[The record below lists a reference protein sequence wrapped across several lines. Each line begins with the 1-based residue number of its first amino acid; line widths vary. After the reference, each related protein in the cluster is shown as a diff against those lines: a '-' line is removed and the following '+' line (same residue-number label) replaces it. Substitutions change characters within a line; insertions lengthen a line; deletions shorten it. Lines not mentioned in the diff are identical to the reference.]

1 LDSLKLS
8 LKKHF
13 GFNEF
18 KNHQESVIK
27 NLLEGNDSFVIMPTG
42 GGKSLCYQLPALI
55 MDGTAIVIS
64 PLIAL
69 MKNQVDLIRANSI
82 DHSIAHVLNSTLTNQ
97 QVLNVKEDVVN
108 NKTKL
113 LYIAPET
120 LSKNETINFL
130 KSIKI
135 SFLAIDEAHCIS
147 EWGHDFR
154 PEYRKIRDIIEL
166 IDTKVKIIALTATAT
181 PKVQDDIVKNLKIN
195 NSKVFKSS
203 FNRPNLFYEVKGKN
217 QSSDLDLIK
226 FIKSKSNQSGIIYCL
241 SRKKV
246 ENLSELLNIN
256 GIKSLPYHAG
266 LEKKIREENQDKFL
280 NDDCNIIVATIAFGM
295 GIDKPDVRFVIHYDV
310 PKSIEGYYQ
319 ETGRAGRDGVISHCL
334 MYYSDED
341 ADKLEKLLSQKK
353 SSERNIGIML
363 LKEVKNFA
371 KSSISRRKYLLSY
384 FGERYDPKIHNDSS
398 MDDNSKN
405 PKEKFNAI
413 EKLKFLIFNFF
424 KSDKKTSFKELV
436 NNLPTEKENEI
447 TRDFW
452 KTLITHCI
460 VDGILI
466 RDINDIGSLKIT
478 DYGKQYLNEQDKFD
492 ISLDN
497 DFSIENKPKHTSIK
511 TGVIDSNL
519 MDKLI
524 LLRKDIAKKNSLPP
538 YAILQEFSL
547 EDMTYKYPTSL
558 EEFKNINGVGE
569 GKVNKFGNYF
579 IKLIKEYIEE
589 NQIQKSD
596 DLVLRTSGE
605 KSSKKLS
612 LIQNIDKKIPLDE
625 ISDSRGIEFNQLLS
639 ELESIVFS
647 GTKLD
652 IDYYLDEI
660 LDEDQQEELE
670 EYFLE
675 SESEDISDAL
685 KEFDGDYDEEE
696 LRLYRIK
703 FLNDVSNWLHNIW
716 VK

>member
-1 LDSLKLS
+1 MDSLKLS

-82 DHSIAHVLNSTLTNQ
+82 DYSIAHVLNSTLTNQ
-97 QVLNVKEDVVN
+97 QALNVKDDVVN

-405 PKEKFNAI
+405 PREKFNAI
-413 EKLKFLIFNFF
+413 EKLKYLIFNFF
-424 KSDKKTSFKELV
+424 NSDKKTSFKELV

-511 TGVIDSNL
+511 TGVFDSNL

-703 FLNDVSNWLHNIW
+703 FLNDVSN
-716 VK
+716 

>member
-1 LDSLKLS
+1 MDNLKLS
-8 LKKHF
+8 LRKHF

-69 MKNQVDLIRANSI
+69 MKNQVDLLRANST
-82 DHSIAHVLNSTLTNQ
+82 DHSIAHVLNSTLTKQ
-97 QVLNVKEDVVN
+97 QVLNVKEDVIN

-120 LSKNETINFL
+120 LSKNETIDFL

-154 PEYRKIRDIIEL
+154 PEYRKIREIIEL
-166 IDTKVKIIALTATAT
+166 IDTELKIVALTATAT

-203 FNRPNLFYEVKGKN
+203 FNRPNLFYEVRGKN
-217 QSSDLDLIK
+217 EATDLELIK

-246 ENLSELLNIN
+246 EDLSELLNIN
-256 GIKSLPYHAG
+256 GINSLPYHAG

-280 NDDCNIIVATIAFGM
+280 NDDCSVIVATIAFGM
-295 GIDKPDVRFVIHYDV
+295 GIDKPDVRFVVHYDV

-319 ETGRAGRDGVISHCL
+319 ETGRAGRDGVVSHCI

-341 ADKLEKLLSQKK
+341 AEKLEKLLSQKK
-353 SSERNIGIML
+353 SSEREVGIML
-363 LKEVKNFA
+363 LKEVKSFA

-384 FGERYDPKIHNDSS
+384 FGEKYDPNIHNDSS

-405 PKEKFNAI
+405 PKEKINAI
-413 EKLKFLIFNFF
+413 ENLKFLISNFF
-424 KSDKKTSFKELV
+424 KSDKKISFKELV
-436 NNLPTEKENEI
+436 NTLPVQEENQI

-466 RDINDIGSLKIT
+466 RDINDIGALKIT
-478 DYGKQYLNEQDKFD
+478 DHGKKFLNEQNKFD
-492 ISLDN
+492 ISIDN
-497 DFSIENKPKHTSIK
+497 DFNVDNKPKHTNVK
-511 TGVIDSNL
+511 TGVIDTNL
-519 MDKLI
+519 MGKLI
-524 LLRKDIAKKNSLPP
+524 MLRKDIAKKNSLPP

-589 NQIQKSD
+589 NQIQKPD

-625 ISDSRGIEFNQLLS
+625 ISDSRGIEFTELLS

-652 IDYYLDEI
+652 IDYYLEEI
-660 LDEDQQEELE
+660 LDEDQQEELK

-675 SESEDISDAL
+675 SDSEYISDAL
-685 KEFDGDYDEEE
+685 EEFDGDYDEEE

-703 FLNDVSNWLHNIW
+703 FLNDVSN
-716 VK
+716 

>member
-1 LDSLKLS
+1 MDNLKLS

-69 MKNQVDLIRANSI
+69 MKNQVDLLRASST

-97 QVLNVKEDVVN
+97 QVSNVKEDVIN
-108 NKTKL
+108 IKTKL

-120 LSKNETINFL
+120 LSKSETIDFL
-130 KSIKI
+130 KTIKI

-154 PEYRKIRDIIEL
+154 PEYRKIREIIEL
-166 IDTKVKIIALTATAT
+166 IDTELKIIALTATAT

-203 FNRPNLFYEVKGKN
+203 FNRPNLFYEVRGKN
-217 QSSDLDLIK
+217 EATDLDLIK

-246 ENLSELLNIN
+246 EDLSELLNIN
-256 GIKSLPYHAG
+256 GINSLPYHAG

-280 NDDCNIIVATIAFGM
+280 NDDCSIIVATIAFGM
-295 GIDKPDVRFVIHYDV
+295 GIDKPDVRFVVHYDV

-319 ETGRAGRDGVISHCL
+319 ETGRAGRDGVVSHCI

-341 ADKLEKLLSQKK
+341 AEKLEKLLSQKK
-353 SSERNIGIML
+353 SSEREVGIML
-363 LKEVKNFA
+363 LKEVKSFA

-384 FGERYDPKIHNDSS
+384 FGEKYDPNIHNDSS

-405 PKEKFNAI
+405 PKEKINAI
-413 EKLKFLIFNFF
+413 EKLKFLISNFF
-424 KSDKKTSFKELV
+424 KSDKKISFKELV
-436 NNLPTEKENEI
+436 NTLPVQEENQI

-466 RDINDIGSLKIT
+466 RDINDIGFLRIT
-478 DYGKQYLNEQDKFD
+478 DHGKKFLNEQDKFE
-492 ISLDN
+492 ISIDN
-497 DFSIENKPKHTSIK
+497 DFNVDKKPKHTNVK
-511 TGVIDSNL
+511 TGVIDTNL
-519 MDKLI
+519 MGKLI
-524 LLRKDIAKKNSLPP
+524 ILRKDIAKKNSLPP

-589 NQIQKSD
+589 NQIQKPD

-625 ISDSRGIEFNQLLS
+625 ISDSRGIEFTELLS

-652 IDYYLDEI
+652 IDYYLEEI
-660 LDEDQQEELE
+660 LDEDQQEELK

-685 KEFDGDYDEEE
+685 EEFDGDYDEEE

-703 FLNDVSNWLHNIW
+703 FLNDVSN
-716 VK
+716 

>member
-1 LDSLKLS
+1 MKLS

-69 MKNQVDLIRANSI
+69 MKNQVDLLRASST
-82 DHSIAHVLNSTLTNQ
+82 DHSIAHVLNSTLTKQ

-120 LSKNETINFL
+120 LSKNETIDFL

-154 PEYRKIRDIIEL
+154 PEYRKIREIIEL
-166 IDTKVKIIALTATAT
+166 IDTELKIVALTATAT
-181 PKVQDDIVKNLKIN
+181 PKVQDDIVKNLKIH

-203 FNRPNLFYEVKGKN
+203 FNRPNLFYEVRGKN
-217 QSSDLDLIK
+217 EATDLDLIK

-246 ENLSELLNIN
+246 EDLSELLNIN
-256 GIKSLPYHAG
+256 GINSLPYHAG
-266 LEKKIREENQDKFL
+266 LEKKNREENQDRFL
-280 NDDCNIIVATIAFGM
+280 NDDCSIIVATIAFGM
-295 GIDKPDVRFVIHYDV
+295 GIDKPDVRFVVHYDV

-319 ETGRAGRDGVISHCL
+319 ETGRAGRDGVVSHCI

-341 ADKLEKLLSQKK
+341 AEKLEKLLSQKK
-353 SSERNIGIML
+353 SSEREVGIML
-363 LKEVKNFA
+363 LKEVKSFA

-384 FGERYDPKIHNDSS
+384 FGEKYDSNVHNDSS

-405 PKEKFNAI
+405 PKEKINAI
-413 EKLKFLIFNFF
+413 EKLKFLISNFF
-424 KSDKKTSFKELV
+424 NSNKKISFKKLV
-436 NNLPTEKENEI
+436 NTLPVQEENQI
-447 TRDFW
+447 SRDFW

-478 DYGKQYLNEQDKFD
+478 DYGKQFLNNQDKFD
-492 ISLDN
+492 ISIDN
-497 DFSIENKPKHTSIK
+497 DFSVENKPKYTNFK
-511 TGVIDSNL
+511 TGVIDTDL
-519 MDKLI
+519 MAKLI
-524 LLRKDIAKKNSLPP
+524 ILRKDIAKKNSLPP

-558 EEFKNINGVGE
+558 EEFKNINGVGD

-589 NQIQKSD
+589 NKIQKPD

-625 ISDSRGIEFNQLLS
+625 ISDSRGIEFTELLS

-652 IDYYLDEI
+652 IDYYLEEI
-660 LDEDQQEELE
+660 LDEEQQEELK

-685 KEFDGDYDEEE
+685 EEFDGDYDEEE

-703 FLNDVSNWLHNIW
+703 FLNDVSN
-716 VK
+716 

>member
-1 LDSLKLS
+1 MDNLKLS

-69 MKNQVDLIRANSI
+69 MKNQVDLLRASST
-82 DHSIAHVLNSTLTNQ
+82 DHSIAHVLNSTLTKQ
-97 QVLNVKEDVVN
+97 QVSNVKEDVIN
-108 NKTKL
+108 IKTKL

-120 LSKNETINFL
+120 LSKSETIDFL
-130 KSIKI
+130 KTIKI

-154 PEYRKIRDIIEL
+154 PEYRKIREIIEL
-166 IDTKVKIIALTATAT
+166 IDTELKIIALTATAT

-203 FNRPNLFYEVKGKN
+203 FNRPNLFYEVRGKN
-217 QSSDLDLIK
+217 EATDLDLIK

-246 ENLSELLNIN
+246 EDLSELLNIN
-256 GIKSLPYHAG
+256 GINSLPYHAG

-280 NDDCNIIVATIAFGM
+280 NDVCSIIVATIAFGM
-295 GIDKPDVRFVIHYDV
+295 GIDKPDVRFVVHYDV

-319 ETGRAGRDGVISHCL
+319 ETGRAGRDGVVSHCI

-341 ADKLEKLLSQKK
+341 AEKLEKLLSQKK
-353 SSERNIGIML
+353 SSEREVGIML
-363 LKEVKNFA
+363 LKEVKSFA

-384 FGERYDPKIHNDSS
+384 FGEKYDPNVHNDSS

-405 PKEKFNAI
+405 PKEKINAI
-413 EKLKFLIFNFF
+413 EKLKFLISNFF
-424 KSDKKTSFKELV
+424 KSGKKISFKELV
-436 NNLPTEKENEI
+436 NTLPVQEENQI

-466 RDINDIGSLKIT
+466 RDINDIGFLRIT
-478 DYGKQYLNEQDKFD
+478 DHGKKFLNEQDKFE
-492 ISLDN
+492 ISIDN
-497 DFSIENKPKHTSIK
+497 DFNVDKKPKYTNVK
-511 TGVIDSNL
+511 TGVIDTDL
-519 MDKLI
+519 MGKLI
-524 LLRKDIAKKNSLPP
+524 ILRKDIAKKNSLPP

-589 NQIQKSD
+589 NQIQKPD

-625 ISDSRGIEFNQLLS
+625 ISDSRGIEFTELLS

-652 IDYYLDEI
+652 IDYYLEEI
-660 LDEDQQEELE
+660 LDEDQQEELK

-685 KEFDGDYDEEE
+685 EEFDGDYDEEE

-703 FLNDVSNWLHNIW
+703 FLNDVSN
-716 VK
+716 

>member
-1 LDSLKLS
+1 MDNLKLS

-18 KNHQESVIK
+18 RNHQESVIK

-42 GGKSLCYQLPALI
+42 GGKSICYQLPAL
-55 MDGTAIVIS
+55 MMEGTAIVIS

-69 MKNQVDLIRANSI
+69 MKNQVDLIRVSSTE
-82 DHSIAHVLNSTLTNQ
+82 HSIAHVLNSTLTNQ
-97 QVLNVKEDVVN
+97 QVLKVKEDVIN
-108 NKTKL
+108 EKTKL

-120 LSKNETINFL
+120 LSKNETIDFL

-147 EWGHDFR
+147 ECGHDFR

-166 IDTKVKIIALTATAT
+166 IDTEIRIIALTATAT
-181 PKVQDDIVKNLKIN
+181 TKVQDDILKNLKIN

-203 FNRPNLFYEVKGKN
+203 FNRPNLFYEVRGKN
-217 QSSDLDLIK
+217 ESTDLDLIK
-226 FIKSKSNQSGIIYCL
+226 FIKSKPNQSGIIYCL

-246 ENLSELLNIN
+246 EDLSELLVIN

-280 NDDCNIIVATIAFGM
+280 NDDCSIIVATIAFGM
-295 GIDKPDVRFVIHYDV
+295 GIDKPDVRFVVHYDV

-319 ETGRAGRDGVISHCL
+319 ETGRAGRDGVVSHCL
-334 MYYSDED
+334 MYYSHED
-341 ADKLEKLLSQKK
+341 ADKLEKLLSKKK
-353 SSERNIGIML
+353 SSEREVGIML

-384 FGERYDPKIHNDSS
+384 FGEKYDPKIHNDSS

-405 PKEKFNAI
+405 PKEKINAI
-413 EKLKFLIFNFF
+413 EKLKYLIFNFF
-424 KSDKKTSFKELV
+424 KSDKKISFKELI
-436 NNLPTEKENEI
+436 NTLPVEEENEI

-492 ISLDN
+492 ISIDN
-497 DFSIENKPKHTSIK
+497 AFSIENRPNHTSVK
-511 TGVIDSNL
+511 TGVIDNNL
-519 MDKLI
+519 MNKLI
-524 LLRKDIAKKNSLPP
+524 ILRREIAKKNSLPP

-547 EDMTYKYPTSL
+547 EDMTYKYPTSI

-579 IKLIKEYIEE
+579 IKLIKDYIEE
-589 NQIQKSD
+589 NQIQKPD
-596 DLVLRTSGE
+596 ELVLRTSGE

-625 ISDSRGIEFNQLLS
+625 ISDSRGIEFNELLS

-652 IDYYLDEI
+652 IDYYLEEI
-660 LDEDQQEELE
+660 LDEDQQEELK
-670 EYFLE
+670 EYFIE
-675 SESEDISDAL
+675 SESEDISEAI
-685 KEFDGDYDEEE
+685 KEFHGDFDEEE

-703 FLNDVSNWLHNIW
+703 FLNDVSN
-716 VK
+716 

>member
-1 LDSLKLS
+1 MDSLKLS
-8 LKKHF
+8 LKKYF

-18 KNHQESVIK
+18 KNHQESIIQ

-42 GGKSLCYQLPALI
+42 GGKSLCYQLPAL
-55 MDGTAIVIS
+55 MLSGTAIVIS

-69 MKNQVDLIRANSI
+69 MKNQVDLIRANST
-82 DHSIAHVLNSTLTNQ
+82 DYSIANVLNSTLTKQ
-97 QVLNVKEDVVN
+97 QVTSVKEDVTN
-108 NKTKL
+108 KKTKI

-120 LSKNETINFL
+120 LSKNETIEFL

-154 PEYRKIRDIIEL
+154 PEYRKIRDII
-166 IDTKVKIIALTATAT
+166 DQVDPKVKIIALTATAT
-181 PKVQDDIVKNLKIN
+181 PKVQDDIIKNLKIN

-203 FNRPNLFYEVKGKN
+203 FNRPNLFYEVRGKS
-217 QSSDLDLIK
+217 QTTDLDLIK

-241 SRKKV
+241 SRKNT
-246 ENLSELLNIN
+246 EDLSELLNIN

-280 NDDCNIIVATIAFGM
+280 KDDCNIIVATIAFGM

-319 ETGRAGRDGVISHCL
+319 ETGRAGRDGVVSHCI

-341 ADKLEKLLSQKK
+341 ANKLEKLLSKKK
-353 SSERNIGIML
+353 SSEREIAVML

-384 FGERYDPKIHNDSS
+384 FGEKYDSTIYNDQE

-405 PKEKFNAI
+405 PKEKINAI
-413 EKLKFLIFNFF
+413 EKLNFMVSNFF
-424 KSDKKTSFKELV
+424 KSDKKISFKELI
-436 NNLPTEKENEI
+436 NSLPLEENVI
-447 TRDFW
+447 SRNFW

-478 DYGKQYLNEQDKFD
+478 NYGREYLNKFD
-492 ISLDN
+492 KYDISVDN
-497 DFSIENKPKHTSIK
+497 DFSVEDIVNHTNLK
-511 TGVIDSNL
+511 TGVIDTNL
-519 MDKLI
+519 MNKLI
-524 LLRKDIAKKNSLPP
+524 LLRKDIAKKSSLPP

-569 GKVNKFGNYF
+569 GKVSKFGNYF

-589 NQIQKSD
+589 NQIQKPE
-596 DLVLRTSGE
+596 DLILRTSGE

-625 ISDSRGIEFNQLLS
+625 ISESRGIEFAEILS

-660 LDEDQQEELE
+660 LDEDQQEELK

-675 SESEDISDAL
+675 SESEDILDAL
-685 KEFDGDYDEEE
+685 EEFDGDYDEQE

-703 FLNDVSNWLHNIW
+703 FLNDVSN
-716 VK
+716 

>member
-1 LDSLKLS
+1 MDNLKLS

-18 KNHQESVIK
+18 RNHQESVIK

-42 GGKSLCYQLPALI
+42 GGKSICYQLPAL
-55 MDGTAIVIS
+55 MMEGTAIVIS

-69 MKNQVDLIRANSI
+69 MKNQVDLIRVSSTE
-82 DHSIAHVLNSTLTNQ
+82 HSIAHVLNSTLTNQ
-97 QVLNVKEDVVN
+97 QVLKVKEDVIN
-108 NKTKL
+108 EKTKL

-120 LSKNETINFL
+120 LSKNETIDFL

-166 IDTKVKIIALTATAT
+166 IDTEIRIIALTATAT
-181 PKVQDDIVKNLKIN
+181 TKVQDDILKNLKIN

-203 FNRPNLFYEVKGKN
+203 FNRPNLFYEVRGKN
-217 QSSDLDLIK
+217 ESTDLDLIK
-226 FIKSKSNQSGIIYCL
+226 FIKSKPNQSGIIYCL

-246 ENLSELLNIN
+246 EDLSELLNIN
-256 GIKSLPYHAG
+256 GINSLPYHAG

-280 NDDCNIIVATIAFGM
+280 NDDCSIIVATIAFGM

-319 ETGRAGRDGVISHCL
+319 ETGRAGRDGVVSHCL
-334 MYYSDED
+334 MFYSDED

-353 SSERNIGIML
+353 STEREVGITL

-384 FGERYDPKIHNDSS
+384 FGEKYDPLIHNDLS

-405 PKEKFNAI
+405 PKEKINAI
-413 EKLKFLIFNFF
+413 EKLKYLIFNFF
-424 KSDKKTSFKELV
+424 KSDKKISFKELI
-436 NNLPTEKENEI
+436 NTLPVEEENEI

-460 VDGILI
+460 VAGILT

-492 ISLDN
+492 ISIDN
-497 DFSIENKPKHTSIK
+497 DFSAENKPKHTNVK
-511 TGVIDSNL
+511 TGVIDTNL
-519 MDKLI
+519 MGKLI
-524 LLRKDIAKKNSLPP
+524 ILRKEIAKKNSLPP

-558 EEFKNINGVGE
+558 GEFKNINGVGE
-569 GKVNKFGNYF
+569 GKVNKFG
-579 IKLIKEYIEE
+579 
-589 NQIQKSD
+589 SC
-596 DLVLRTSGE
+596 
-605 KSSKKLS
+605 
-612 LIQNIDKKIPLDE
+612 
-625 ISDSRGIEFNQLLS
+625 LLY
-639 ELESIVFS
+639 
-647 GTKLD
+647 T
-652 IDYYLDEI
+652 
-660 LDEDQQEELE
+660 
-670 EYFLE
+670 
-675 SESEDISDAL
+675 SDAA
-685 KEFDGDYDEEE
+685 DE
-696 LRLYRIK
+696 
-703 FLNDVSNWLHNIW
+703 
-716 VK
+716 

>member
-1 LDSLKLS
+1 MDNLKLS

-69 MKNQVDLIRANSI
+69 MKNQVDLLRASST
-82 DHSIAHVLNSTLTNQ
+82 DHSIAHVLNSTLTKQ
-97 QVLNVKEDVVN
+97 QVSNVKEDVIN
-108 NKTKL
+108 IKTKL

-120 LSKNETINFL
+120 LSKNETIDFL
-130 KSIKI
+130 KTIKI

-154 PEYRKIRDIIEL
+154 PEYRKIREIIEL
-166 IDTKVKIIALTATAT
+166 IDTELKIIALTATAT

-203 FNRPNLFYEVKGKN
+203 FNRPNLFYEVRGKN
-217 QSSDLDLIK
+217 ETTDLDLIK

-246 ENLSELLNIN
+246 EDLSELLNIN
-256 GIKSLPYHAG
+256 GINSLPYHAG

-280 NDDCNIIVATIAFGM
+280 NDDCSIIVATIAFGM
-295 GIDKPDVRFVIHYDV
+295 GIDKPDVRFVVHYDV

-319 ETGRAGRDGVISHCL
+319 ETGRAGRDGVVSHCI

-341 ADKLEKLLSQKK
+341 AEKLEKLLSQKK
-353 SSERNIGIML
+353 SSEREVGIML
-363 LKEVKNFA
+363 LKEVKSFA
-371 KSSISRRKYLLSY
+371 KTSISRRKYLLSY
-384 FGERYDPKIHNDSS
+384 FGEKYDPNIHNDSS

-405 PKEKFNAI
+405 PKEKINAI
-413 EKLKFLIFNFF
+413 ENLKFLISNFF
-424 KSDKKTSFKELV
+424 KSDKKISFKELV
-436 NNLPTEKENEI
+436 NTLPVQEENQI
-447 TRDFW
+447 TRGFW

-478 DYGKQYLNEQDKFD
+478 DYGKKFLNEQDKFD
-492 ISLDN
+492 ISIDN
-497 DFSIENKPKHTSIK
+497 DFSVENKPKHTNVK
-511 TGVIDSNL
+511 TGVIDTNL
-519 MDKLI
+519 MGKLI
-524 LLRKDIAKKNSLPP
+524 ILRKDIAKKYSLPP

-589 NQIQKSD
+589 NQIQKPD

-625 ISDSRGIEFNQLLS
+625 ISDSRGIEFTELLS

-652 IDYYLDEI
+652 IDYYLEEI
-660 LDEDQQEELE
+660 LDEDQQEELK

-685 KEFDGDYDEEE
+685 EEFDGDYDEEE

-703 FLNDVSNWLHNIW
+703 FLNDVSN
-716 VK
+716 

>member
-1 LDSLKLS
+1 MDSLKLS
-8 LKKHF
+8 LKKYF

-18 KNHQESVIK
+18 KNHQESIIQ
-27 NLLEGNDSFVIMPTG
+27 NLLQGNDSFVIMPTG
-42 GGKSLCYQLPALI
+42 GGKSLCYQLPAL
-55 MDGTAIVIS
+55 MMSGTAIVIS

-69 MKNQVDLIRANSI
+69 MKNQVDLIRANST
-82 DHSIAHVLNSTLTNQ
+82 DYSIANVLNSTLTKQ
-97 QVLNVKEDVVN
+97 QVTSVKEDVTN
-108 NKTKL
+108 KKTKL

-120 LSKNETINFL
+120 LSKNETIKFL
-130 KSIKI
+130 KSVKI

-154 PEYRKIRDIIEL
+154 PEYRKIRDIIDQVDPK
-166 IDTKVKIIALTATAT
+166 IKIIALTATAT
-181 PKVQDDIVKNLKIN
+181 PKVQDDIIKNLKIN

-203 FNRPNLFYEVKGKN
+203 FNRPNLFYEVRGKS
-217 QSSDLDLIK
+217 QTTDLDLIK

-241 SRKKV
+241 SRKNT
-246 ENLSELLNIN
+246 EDLSELLNIN

-266 LEKKIREENQDKFL
+266 LEKKLREENQDKFL
-280 NDDCNIIVATIAFGM
+280 KDDCNIIVATIAFGM

-319 ETGRAGRDGVISHCL
+319 ETGRAGRDGVVSHCI

-341 ADKLEKLLSQKK
+341 ANKLEKLLSKKK
-353 SSERNIGIML
+353 SSEREIAVML

-384 FGERYDPKIHNDSS
+384 FGEKYDSTRYNDQE

-405 PKEKFNAI
+405 PKEKINAI
-413 EKLKFLIFNFF
+413 EKLNFMVSNFF
-424 KSDKKTSFKELV
+424 KSDKKITFKELI
-436 NNLPTEKENEI
+436 NSLPLEENVI
-447 TRDFW
+447 SRNFW

-478 DYGKQYLNEQDKFD
+478 NYGREYLNKFD
-492 ISLDN
+492 KYDISVDN
-497 DFSIENKPKHTSIK
+497 DFSIEDVGNHTSLK
-511 TGVIDSNL
+511 TGVIDTNL
-519 MDKLI
+519 MNKLI
-524 LLRKDIAKKNSLPP
+524 LLRKDIAKKSSLPP

-558 EEFKNINGVGE
+558 EEFKNINGVGD
-569 GKVNKFGNYF
+569 GKVSKFGNYF

-589 NQIQKSD
+589 NQIQKPE
-596 DLVLRTSGE
+596 DLILRTSGE

-625 ISDSRGIEFNQLLS
+625 ISESRGIEFAEILS

-660 LDEDQQEELE
+660 LDEDQQKELK

-675 SESEDISDAL
+675 SESEDILDAL
-685 KEFDGDYDEEE
+685 EEFDGDYDEEE

-703 FLNDVSNWLHNIW
+703 FLNDVSN
-716 VK
+716 

>member
-1 LDSLKLS
+1 MDNLKLS

-69 MKNQVDLIRANSI
+69 MKNQVDLLRASST
-82 DHSIAHVLNSTLTNQ
+82 DHSIAHVLNSTLTKQ
-97 QVLNVKEDVVN
+97 QVSNVKEDVIN
-108 NKTKL
+108 IKTKL

-120 LSKNETINFL
+120 LSKSETIDFL
-130 KSIKI
+130 KTIKI

-154 PEYRKIRDIIEL
+154 PEYRKIREIIEL
-166 IDTKVKIIALTATAT
+166 IDTELKIIALTATAT

-203 FNRPNLFYEVKGKN
+203 FNRPNLFYEVRGKN
-217 QSSDLDLIK
+217 EATDLDLIK

-246 ENLSELLNIN
+246 EDLSELLNIN
-256 GIKSLPYHAG
+256 GINSLPYHAG

-280 NDDCNIIVATIAFGM
+280 NDDCSIIVATIAFGM
-295 GIDKPDVRFVIHYDV
+295 GIDKPDVRFVVHYDV

-319 ETGRAGRDGVISHCL
+319 ETGRAGRDGVVSHCI

-341 ADKLEKLLSQKK
+341 AEKLEKLLSQKK
-353 SSERNIGIML
+353 SSEREVGIML
-363 LKEVKNFA
+363 LKEVKSFA

-384 FGERYDPKIHNDSS
+384 FGEKYDPNVHNDSS

-405 PKEKFNAI
+405 PKEKINAI
-413 EKLKFLIFNFF
+413 EKLKFLISNFF
-424 KSDKKTSFKELV
+424 KSDKKISFKELV
-436 NNLPTEKENEI
+436 NTLPVQEENQI

-466 RDINDIGSLKIT
+466 RDINDIGFLRIT
-478 DYGKQYLNEQDKFD
+478 DYGKKFLNEQDKFD
-492 ISLDN
+492 ISIDN
-497 DFSIENKPKHTSIK
+497 DFSVDNKPKHTNVK
-511 TGVIDSNL
+511 TGVIDTNL
-519 MDKLI
+519 MGKLI
-524 LLRKDIAKKNSLPP
+524 ILRKDIAKKNSLPP

-589 NQIQKSD
+589 NQIQKPD

-625 ISDSRGIEFNQLLS
+625 ISDSRGIEFTELLS

-652 IDYYLDEI
+652 IDYYLEEI
-660 LDEDQQEELE
+660 LDEDQQEELK

-685 KEFDGDYDEEE
+685 EEFDGDYDEEE

-703 FLNDVSNWLHNIW
+703 FLNDVSN
-716 VK
+716 